1 MLGEATLSPL
11 RNDQPATRYGQA
23 AICPRVQH
31 LCTPP
36 REPSCVQTP
45 WGPALLHVSWGWVMT
60 NVSQLDFG
68 VAGVSREI
76 QAGAGSLPGGT
87 YFKLDQG

>member
-1 MLGEATLSPL
+1 MTSLLQDVDKAAP
-11 RNDQPATRYGQA
+11 P

-36 REPSCVQTP
+36 KHHPVSKLP
-45 WGPALLHVSWGWVMT
+45 GALLHVSWGGVMT
-60 NVSQLDFG
+60 DVTQLHFG
-68 VAGVSREI
+68 AAGVSREI
-76 QAGAGSLPGGT
+76 QAGAGGT